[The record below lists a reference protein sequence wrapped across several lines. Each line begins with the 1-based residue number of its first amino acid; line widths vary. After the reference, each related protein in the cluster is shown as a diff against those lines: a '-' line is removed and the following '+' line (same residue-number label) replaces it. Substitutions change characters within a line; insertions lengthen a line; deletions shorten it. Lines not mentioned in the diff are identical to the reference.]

1 MEDIKIVDPDVQK
14 EQRERRLRESL
25 NRPIEQVTTQ
35 FIVTQLGGEQ
45 YGIDIKYI
53 SNIIRMSKITRVPK
67 VANYIK
73 GVINVRGVVIPTISL
88 RLKMGLEDDEITK
101 KTRIIILTLEAH
113 ESIGVLVDEVK
124 EVVTLDEDHIE
135 RMGYENDDKDRF
147 LSGVGK
153 ADGRLISLLDITS
166 VLSDVVDA

>member
-1 MEDIKIVDPDVQK
+1 MDEIKILDEQK
-14 EQRERRLRESL
+14 RDMSL
-25 NRPIEQVTTQ
+25 NRPAKRDTTQ
-35 FIVTQLGGEQ
+35 FIVTQLGSEQ

-67 VANYIK
+67 VPDYIK

-88 RLKMGLEDDEITK
+88 RLKMGLPEDEVTK
-101 KTRIIILTLEAH
+101 KTRIIILTLEQH

-124 EVVTLDEDHIE
+124 EVVTLDEEHIE
-135 RMGYENDDKDRF
+135 RMGYEKDEKERF

-153 ADGRLISLLDITS
+153 ADGKLISLLDITS
-166 VLSDVVDA
+166 VLAEVVDV

>member
-135 RMGYENDDKDRF
+135 RMGYEKDDKDRF

>member
-1 MEDIKIVDPDVQK
+1 MGEVKVIDDQKRDI
-14 EQRERRLRESL
+14 SL
-25 NRPIEQVTTQ
+25 NRPIKRDTTQ

-67 VANYIK
+67 VPNYIK

-88 RLKMGLEDDEITK
+88 RLKMGLPKDEVTK
-101 KTRIIILTLEAH
+101 KTRIIILTLEQH

-124 EVVTLDEDHIE
+124 EVVTLDEEHIE
-135 RMGYENDDKDRF
+135 RMGYEKDEKERY

-153 ADGRLISLLDITS
+153 ADGKLISLLDITS
-166 VLSDVVDA
+166 VLAEVVDV

>member
-1 MEDIKIVDPDVQK
+1 MDEIKILDEQK
-14 EQRERRLRESL
+14 RDMSL
-25 NRPIEQVTTQ
+25 NRPAKRDTTQ

-67 VANYIK
+67 VPDYIK

-88 RLKMGLEDDEITK
+88 RLKMGLPEDEVTK
-101 KTRIIILTLEAH
+101 KTRIIILTLEQH
-113 ESIGVLVDEVK
+113 ESLGVLVDEVK
-124 EVVTLDEDHIE
+124 EVVTLDEEHIE
-135 RMGYENDDKDRF
+135 RMGYEKDEKERF

-153 ADGRLISLLDITS
+153 ADGKLISLLDITS
-166 VLSDVVDA
+166 VLAEVVDV

>member
-1 MEDIKIVDPDVQK
+1 MDEVKVIDDQK
-14 EQRERRLRESL
+14 RDMTL
-25 NRPIEQVTTQ
+25 NRPAKRDTTQ

-67 VANYIK
+67 VPDYIK

-88 RLKMGLEDDEITK
+88 RLKMGLPEDEVTK
-101 KTRIIILTLEAH
+101 KTRIIILTLEQH

-135 RMGYENDDKDRF
+135 RMGYEKDDKERF

-153 ADGRLISLLDITS
+153 ADGKLISLLDITS
-166 VLSDVVDA
+166 VLAEVVDV